1 MYLSEKD
8 AIALA
13 KKIAKVK
20 TGNKVILAPS
30 FTAIPAVGRAV
41 KLPIAGQNMFWQ
53 GYGAYTGEIC
63 GEELKSLGCKYVIL
77 GHSERRKYYKETDE
91 MIGQKVKYA
100 QKLGLTPVLCVGETE
115 EEKKAGKT
123 LEVVKRQLK
132 IALLHMSFPRRRES
146 RIFTGSPNSRPDAGL
161 VGDDNKVDTKKLIIA
176 YEPVWAIGTGN
187 PENPQNANMVQGEIK
202 KQAGNAP
209 VLYGGSVDSKNF
221 AGFLAQKNIDGLL
234 VGGASTKWDEFSKI
248 IK

>member
-1 MYLSEKD
+1 MYLNGKD
-8 AIALA
+8 ALALA
-13 KKIAKVK
+13 AKIAGVK
-20 TGNKVILAPS
+20 TKNKVILAPS
-30 FTAIPAVGRAV
+30 FTAIQAVGRAV

-123 LEVVKRQLK
+123 LEVVRHQLK
-132 IALLHMSFPRRRES
+132 TI
-146 RIFTGSPNSRPDAGL
+146 GSLASYS
-161 VGDDNKVDTKKLIIA
+161 KIIIA

-187 PENPQNANMVQGEIK
+187 PENPKNANMVQGEIK
-202 KQAGNAP
+202 KQTKNAP

-234 VGGASTKWDEFSKI
+234 VGGASTKWKEFKEI
-248 IK
+248 IQKA

>member
-1 MYLSEKD
+1 MYMKIIIANWKMYLSEKD

-13 KKIAKVK
+13 VKIAKVK

-30 FTAIPAVGRAV
+30 FTAIPAVTKAV
-41 KLPIAGQNMFWQ
+41 KLSIAGQNMFWQ

-91 MIGQKVKYA
+91 MIRQKVEYA

-132 IALLHMSFPRRRES
+132 IALQTIGLAK
-146 RIFTGSPNSRPDAGL
+146 PN
-161 VGDDNKVDTKKLIIA
+161 KIIIA

-202 KQAGNAP
+202 KQAGTLLRQGSAGQALP

-221 AGFLAQKNIDGLL
+221 SGFLAEKNIDGFL
-234 VGGASTKWDEFSKI
+234 VGGASTKWEEFKEI
-248 IK
+248 IQEA

>member
-1 MYLSEKD
+1 MKIIIANWKMYLNGKD
-8 AIALA
+8 AVALA
-13 KKIAKVK
+13 KKLAPLRQGSAGQAK
-20 TGNKVILAPS
+20 NKIILAPS
-30 FTAIPAVGRAV
+30 FTALPAVAKVAG
-41 KLPIAGQNMFWQ
+41 KLDLAGQNMSWQ

-63 GEELKSLGCKYVIL
+63 GEELKLLGCEYIIL
-77 GHSERRKYYKETDE
+77 GHSERRKYCKETDE

-132 IALLHMSFPRRRES
+132 IALD
-146 RIFTGSPNSRPDAGL
+146 G
-161 VGDDNKVDTKKLIIA
+161 VDTKKLIVA

-187 PENPQNANMVQGEIK
+187 PENPENANMVQGEIK